1 MNKTAQMAMRKVAD
15 FEMKLASLKS
25 EDETEF
31 AEYVDLLEAD
41 IGDREAAK
49 AEALRVDLEEF
60 EEMMLEVIA
69 GQELLINDWITSGS
83 WPDFVDPS
91 EKGQV
96 RSLFR
101 NYVITESMDTP
112 IPDAIEEAKR
122 LILQGRR
129 EVLEEYLRGL

>member
-122 LILQGRR
+122 LILQGRK